1 MKVSDLVE
9 SVVIILNEEWYDAY
23 RDFKGSGMSDSEAR
37 AAANRMYPDEAV
49 GSSYGHRKSYGRS
62 RTFNKPT
69 PQPKPDVKPELTH
82 WVVFSNVTDDKAAIG
97 SGLKQFAS
105 GPRKGSWW
113 FGLYNTSGKTAEA
126 KLKAIE
132 EKFGKGTKIAVPKK

>member
-9 SVVIILNEEWYDAY
+9 SIQMLSEISREHAEEIAWELRHEDEQI
-23 RDFKGSGMSDSEAR
+23 RRESSAR
-37 AAANRMYPDEAV
+37 
-49 GSSYGHRKSYGRS
+49 RS
-62 RTFNKPT
+62 FGGYSKNIPS
-69 PQPKPDVKPELTH
+69 QPKPDVKPELTH
-82 WVVFSNVTDDKAAIG
+82 WVVFSNITDDKAAMG

-113 FGLYNTSGKTAEA
+113 FGLYNTSGKTAET

-132 EKFGKGTKIAVPKK
+132 EKFGKGTKVAVPKK